1 LETTRT
7 GAVCVLQINPGDY
20 MEEKQELER
29 ELMLL
34 ESALR
39 IFLVRDP
46 VFSDRIMER
55 IAEIEKDL
63 KDGNYKI
70 SKDSGR

>member
-1 LETTRT
+1 M
-7 GAVCVLQINPGDY
+7 Q
-20 MEEKQELER
+20 EKQELER

-46 VFSDRIMER
+46 VLADKIENRI
-55 IAEIEKDL
+55 IEIEKEL
-63 KDGNYKI
+63 KDGNYQTNENR
-70 SKDSGR
+70 SG

>member
-1 LETTRT
+1 M
-7 GAVCVLQINPGDY
+7 Q
-20 MEEKQELER
+20 EKEELER

-46 VFSDRIMER
+46 VFSEKIEDRID
-55 IAEIEKDL
+55 EIEREL
-63 KDGNYKI
+63 RNGNYQNHE
-70 SKDSGR
+70 DSRG

>member
-1 LETTRT
+1 M
-7 GAVCVLQINPGDY
+7 Q
-20 MEEKQELER
+20 EKQELER

-46 VFSDRIMER
+46 VLADKIEDRID
-55 IAEIEKDL
+55 EIEKEL
-63 KDGNYKI
+63 KNGNYKI
-70 SKDSGR
+70 SKDSGG

>member
-1 LETTRT
+1 M
-7 GAVCVLQINPGDY
+7 Q
-20 MEEKQELER
+20 EKQELER

-46 VFSDRIMER
+46 VLADRIEDR
-55 IAEIEKDL
+55 IDEIEKEL
-63 KDGNYKI
+63 RNGNYQTNE
-70 SKDSGR
+70 DRRR

>member
-1 LETTRT
+1 M
-7 GAVCVLQINPGDY
+7 Q
-20 MEEKQELER
+20 EKQELER

-46 VFSDRIMER
+46 VLANKIEDRI
-55 IAEIEKDL
+55 IEIEKEL
-63 KDGNYKI
+63 RNGNYQ
-70 SKDSGR
+70 SDENRRG

>member
-1 LETTRT
+1 
-7 GAVCVLQINPGDY
+7 